1 MLIHLVHGEPIR
13 FGADNEKGVVM
24 GTDGQLRIVE
34 VADVGEDA
42 LLVHD
47 EHHADPGLAFALSRL
62 SHSPTTPTPI
72 GVFRDVDRAEF
83 ASETSRQL
91 MLAEREGPRR
101 PGRPARLGRHLG
113 RQLASSMRKTVPV
126 FGLGAKNV
134 VFGGMSFPAWAVAA
148 I

>member
-1 MLIHLVHGEPIR
+1 MHGEPIR

-24 GTDGQLRIVE
+24 GTDGQLRIVD

-91 MLAEREGPRR
+91 MVASEKGP
-101 PGRPARLGRHLG
+101 GD
-113 RQLASSMRKTVPV
+113 
-126 FGLGAKNV
+126 LGALLTS
-134 VFGGMSFPAWAVAA
+134 GGTWDVN
-148 I
+148 